1 MNIPNDLKYA
11 KTHEWTKV
19 SGNIAEIGITDHA
32 QQALGDIVF
41 ISLPSVGDT
50 VTIGESF
57 GEIESVK
64 AVSEAFS
71 SVDGTITEINES
83 LSDSPDIINSDPYG
97 SWIIKVDFTIIDDLL
112 DANAYEEHCNKED

>member
-71 SVDGTITEINES
+71 PVDGTVTEINES
-83 LSDSPDIINSDPYG
+83 LSDSPDIINSDPYV
-97 SWIIKVDFTIIDDLL
+97 SWIIKVNFTKIDDLL